1 MIIKIVIPTYNAGE
15 NFKKLIDAM
24 VHQQGLVPADVY
36 IIDSSSTDNTAVLA
50 QQAGF
55 NVRTIPTQSFS
66 HGGTRAEAVE
76 AIKAELL
83 VFMTQDALPATHDAI
98 IKLCSLLEN
107 NPRIG
112 AAYGRQLPYKDT
124 DVFGTHARLY
134 NYGEQSFVTTLEDRK
149 VRGIKAAFMS
159 DSFGVYRRSVLLEIG
174 NFTKSLH
181 FGEDT
186 VAAAK
191 MLLAGYQTAYCA
203 EAQVYHS
210 HTYSCREEFKRYAA
224 TGKFHQQQ
232 PWLLA
237 EFGKAE
243 GEGVRFV
250 LSEGRYLLAQNKWYL
265 LPLMCLSTLC
275 KYAGYM
281 FGK

>member
-1 MIIKIVIPTYNAGE
+1 MTIKVVIPTYNAGE

-24 VHQQGLVPADVY
+24 VHQQGIVPADVY
-36 IIDSSSTDNTAVLA
+36 IIDSSSTDNTAVWGK
-50 QQAGF
+50 QAGF
-55 NVRTIPTQSFS
+55 NVRTIPAWSFS

-76 AIKAELL
+76 AIKTELL
-83 VFMTQDALPATHDAI
+83 VFMTQDALPVSNDAI

-107 NPRIG
+107 NPSIG
-112 AAYGRQLPYKDT
+112 AAYGRQLPYADT
-124 DVFGTHARLY
+124 DVFGAHARLY
-134 NYGEQSFVTTLEDRK
+134 NYGEQSFVTTLADKK
-149 VRGIKAAFMS
+149 VRGLKAAFMS
-159 DSFGVYRRSVLLEIG
+159 DSFAVYRRSILLEIG
-174 NFTKSLH
+174 NFTKSLQ

-210 HTYSCREEFKRYAA
+210 HTYSCREEFRRYQAI
-224 TGKFHQQQ
+224 GKLHKQE

-243 GEGVRFV
+243 GEGVKFV
-250 LSEGRYLLAQNKWYL
+250 LSEVKYLLAQHKWYL
-265 LPLMCLSTLC
+265 LPQMCLRTLC
-275 KYAGYM
+275 KYAGY
-281 FGK
+281 KQS